1 MLNVALFGAPGAG
14 KGTQSKLL
22 MEKYNLVY
30 IATGDLLRQEI
41 AEGTELGLEAKD
53 IIEKGGLA
61 PDDIIV
67 QIIEKRISTDP
78 SARGILFDGFPR
90 TVVQAYIL
98 EGLLLRMNST
108 LSCMLA
114 LEVPRD
120 ELIRRMLERSK
131 TSGRSD
137 DNLEVIQVRL
147 EEYENKTKPVA
158 QFYLEKEKFYPID
171 GTGSVDDIF
180 HRVTQAI
187 DQSLKKEWVNVVL
200 LGPPGSGKGTQGKD
214 LARKH
219 NLIYISTGSLLRR
232 EIQQDTEVG
241 RKAAPFMERGEIV
254 PDEIAI
260 RLIER
265 EIKMHP
271 NANGF
276 IFKGFPRTIVQAYI
290 LDGLLKRLNSS
301 VTITIELKV
310 PTLECFKR
318 LAARGK
324 QEKGRTYDRDPELI
338 VNRLEEY
345 ETKTTLVKTYYKN
358 QGKFLKVD
366 GLGERDMVTKR
377 LDETIEQQFRTIR

>member
-22 MEKYNLVY
+22 IEKYNLVY
-30 IATGDLLRQEI
+30 VATGDLLRQEI
-41 AEGTELGLEAKD
+41 AEGSDLGMEAKD

-114 LEVPRD
+114 LEVPRE
-120 ELIRRMLERSK
+120 ELIRRMLDRAQV
-131 TSGRSD
+131 SGRSD
-137 DNLEVIQVRL
+137 DNLDVIKVRL

-158 QFYLEKEKFYPID
+158 QFYLEKDKFYPIE
-171 GTGSVDDIF
+171 GTGDVNDIF
-180 HRVTQAI
+180 QRVTQAI
-187 DQSLKKEWVNVVL
+187 DQSLKKEWMNVVL
-200 LGPPGSGKGTQGKD
+200 LGPPGSGKGTQGKT
-214 LARKH
+214 LAEKH
-219 NLIYISTGSLLRR
+219 NLIYISTGSLLRH
-232 EIQQDTEVG
+232 EILQDTEVG

-265 EIKMHP
+265 EIKM
-271 NANGF
+271 
-276 IFKGFPRTIVQAYI
+276 
-290 LDGLLKRLNSS
+290 
-301 VTITIELKV
+301 
-310 PTLECFKR
+310 
-318 LAARGK
+318 
-324 QEKGRTYDRDPELI
+324 
-338 VNRLEEY
+338 
-345 ETKTTLVKTYYKN
+345 
-358 QGKFLKVD
+358 
-366 GLGERDMVTKR
+366 
-377 LDETIEQQFRTIR
+377 

>member
-22 MEKYNLVY
+22 IEKYNLVY
-30 IATGDLLRQEI
+30 VATGDLLRQEI
-41 AEGTELGLEAKD
+41 AEGSDLGMEAKD

-114 LEVPRD
+114 LEVPRE
-120 ELIRRMLERSK
+120 ELIRRMLDRAQV
-131 TSGRSD
+131 SGRSD
-137 DNLEVIQVRL
+137 DNLDVIKVRL

-158 QFYLEKEKFYPID
+158 QFYLEKDKFYPIE
-171 GTGSVDDIF
+171 GTGDVNDIF
-180 HRVTQAI
+180 QRVTQAI
-187 DQSLKKEWVNVVL
+187 DQSLKKEWMNVVL
-200 LGPPGSGKGTQGKD
+200 LGPPGSGKGTQGKT
-214 LARKH
+214 LAEKH
-219 NLIYISTGSLLRR
+219 NLIYISTGSLLRH
-232 EIQQDTEVG
+232 EILQDTEVG

-290 LDGLLKRLNSS
+290 LDGLLRRLNSS
-301 VTITIELKV
+301 VNLTIELKV

-324 QEKGRTYDRDPELI
+324 LEKSRTYDRDPALI
-338 VNRLEEY
+338 VHRLEEY
-345 ETKTTLVKTYYKN
+345 ETKTSLVKTYYKN
-358 QGKFLKVD
+358 QGKYQKVD
-366 GLGERDMVTKR
+366 GIGPRDEVSKR
-377 LDETIEQQFRTIR
+377 LYETVDQMFRTIR